1 MKKVIKDQLNHMAQQ
16 EQPKQVAYAER
27 YLDATQ
33 ELKLTASIDTI
44 VPLNN
49 SGPAF
54 FANYDTKNSID
65 ITQAGFYLISY
76 FLSFEPKEDCTLK
89 NIMIY

>member
-1 MKKVIKDQLNHMAQQ
+1 MAQQ
-16 EQPKQVAYAER
+16 EQPKQVAYVER